1 MREKRNY
8 MRFDVLME
16 AFFGKNNDKKHVTVK
31 NFSRDGLGVASGE
44 NIKRGENVEIE
55 MLIPGDNIPVIVTG
69 EIAWTIPQE
78 SGSKVHEGGVKIK
91 QIKSDDRSRILNYI
105 YTKWMKSK
113 TDSKTEEI

>member
-16 AFFGKNNDKKHVTVK
+16 AFFGKNKDKKHVTVK

-44 NIKRGENVEIE
+44 NIKQGEDVEIE